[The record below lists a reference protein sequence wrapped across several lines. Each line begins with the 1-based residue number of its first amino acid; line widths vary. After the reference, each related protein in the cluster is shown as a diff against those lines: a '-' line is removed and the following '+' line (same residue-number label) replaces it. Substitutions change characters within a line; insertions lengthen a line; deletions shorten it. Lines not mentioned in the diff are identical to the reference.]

1 MQIGSETL
9 IPFLTEFATL
19 SRSQQRVFLFCI
31 EFLPHPCVRSGDLQ
45 RIQLCTAV
53 SRNTVRASLRAIA
66 SLPILSRCVSFSR
79 INKKDTIN
87 EYWQNTLP
95 QAD

>member
-1 MQIGSETL
+1 M
-9 IPFLTEFATL
+9 PM
-19 SRSQQRVFLFCI
+19 
-31 EFLPHPCVRSGDLQ
+31 
-45 RIQLCTAV
+45 
-53 SRNTVRASLRAIA
+53 
-66 SLPILSRCVSFSR
+66 LSRCVSFSR